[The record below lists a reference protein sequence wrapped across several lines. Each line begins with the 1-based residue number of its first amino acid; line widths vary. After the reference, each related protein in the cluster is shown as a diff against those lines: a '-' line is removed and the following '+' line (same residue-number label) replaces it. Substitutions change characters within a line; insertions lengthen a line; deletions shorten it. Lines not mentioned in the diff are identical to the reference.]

1 MSDKNEFNIRYNEIK
16 SNYKNHKNEV
26 TLLEKEDIDNAMKKT
41 IEIGKNFVKDKNDI
55 EELITNINEKINEL
69 SKHTFL
75 NLGTTIVGNAINF
88 FTRNLSTIVGNVTEI
103 QTPKKIIQD
112 YEEILIKIIDLKTEI
127 NQEIDKLIEKYD
139 QLSSKHFS

>member
-1 MSDKNEFNIRYNEIK
+1 MSDKNEFNNRYNEIK
-16 SNYKNHKNEV
+16 SNFKNHKNEV